1 MKDSNHQKSHDI
13 EQLMLRILN
22 ISMLLET
29 VENMHREKGLMI
41 PYDMETVT
49 VTADGKETTMSD
61 LHKERMRAQQDLKN
75 KLLNHKTI
83 PYVGA
88 GDTDF
93 ITKVAAS
100 VLDDP
105 DVLKERLWTDFDG
118 RIGDM
123 VKRYRDLS
131 FFFVKE
137 KPRQLVINRL
147 KEALE
152 CYVYGFF
159 QGCALLCRSTL
170 ETALKEKIEGNLGQS
185 LIQKKTLGPL
195 IDDAMR
201 FGIISKDDY
210 ELANKI
216 KSTGDG
222 SAHDLKRV
230 SPSEAF
236 ESLTKT
242 KLLLNILYK

>member
-1 MKDSNHQKSHDI
+1 MKDINHQKSGDI
-13 EQLMLRILN
+13 EQLMLRIVN
-22 ISMLLET
+22 ISMIIEA
-29 VENMHREKGLMI
+29 VENMLREKGMI
-41 PYDMETVT
+41 PYDLETVT
-49 VTADGKETTMSD
+49 ATVDGKETTMSD
-61 LHKERMRAQQDLKN
+61 LHKERMRAQRNLED
-75 KLLNHKTI
+75 KLLDHKTI

-88 GDTDF
+88 DYADF

-100 VLDDP
+100 VLHDP
-105 DVLKERLWTDFDG
+105 DVLEDRLRTDFDG
-118 RIGDM
+118 GIDDM

-131 FFFVKE
+131 LFFVNE

-170 ETALKEKIEGNLGQS
+170 ETAIREKIEEKLGQR
-185 LIQKKTLGPL
+185 LNQKKTLGPL
-195 IDDAMR
+195 LDDAMR
-201 FGIISKDDY
+201 FGIISKNDY

-216 KSTGDG
+216 KSIGDE

-230 SPSEAF
+230 SVSEAF

-242 KLLLNILYK
+242 KLLLNILY